1 MKLTLKANEQHQQRR
16 KKQKNIMPA
25 ILIEVRKDYNE
36 EEGTKIID
44 AVHSAMVTAFQ
55 IPPEDR
61 TIRLLVH
68 PPHRFAVSPI
78 KTKPELYTLISVD
91 AFSGRSIDAKR
102 KLFSEIA
109 KNLFEL
115 GIPKDHI
122 LIVIRDSKKES
133 WGVQGGQ
140 SGYDVDLGF
149 KVEV

>member
-1 MKLTLKANEQHQQRR
+1 
-16 KKQKNIMPA
+16 MPA

-36 EEGTKIID
+36 EEGTKLIN
-44 AVHSAMVTAFQ
+44 AVHNAMVTAFQ
-55 IPPEDR
+55 IPIEDR

-68 PPHRFAVSPI
+68 PPHRFAVSP
-78 KTKPELYTLISVD
+78 TKKNPELYTLISVD

-102 KLFSEIA
+102 KLFNQIA
-109 KNLFEL
+109 ENLYQL

-122 LIVIRDSKKES
+122 LIVVRDSNKES

>member
-1 MKLTLKANEQHQQRR
+1 
-16 KKQKNIMPA
+16 MPA
-25 ILIEVRKDYNE
+25 ISIEVRKDYNE
-36 EEGTKIID
+36 AEGMKMIN

-55 IPPEDR
+55 IPIEDR

-68 PPHRFAVSPI
+68 PPHRFAVSPT
-78 KTKPELYTLISVD
+78 KTKPELYTLISID

-109 KNLFEL
+109 TNLSEL

-122 LIVIRDSKKES
+122 LIVVRDSKKES

>member
-1 MKLTLKANEQHQQRR
+1 
-16 KKQKNIMPA
+16 MPA

-36 EEGTKIID
+36 EEGMKIIE
-44 AVHSAMVTAFQ
+44 AVHLAMVMAFK
-55 IPPEDR
+55 IPIEDR

-68 PPHRFAVSPI
+68 PPHRFAVSP
-78 KTKPELYTLISVD
+78 TKSNPELYTLISVD

-102 KLFSEIA
+102 NLFCEMV
-109 KNLFEL
+109 KNLSEL

-122 LIVIRDSKKES
+122 LIVIRDSAKES

-149 KVEV
+149 KVEI

>member
-1 MKLTLKANEQHQQRR
+1 
-16 KKQKNIMPA
+16 MPA

-36 EEGTKIID
+36 EEGMKLID
-44 AVHSAMVTAFQ
+44 AVHSAMVKAFK
-55 IPPEDR
+55 IPTEDK

-68 PPHRFAVSPI
+68 PPYRFAVSPT

-91 AFSGRSIDAKR
+91 AFSGRSIEAKR
-102 KLFSEIA
+102 KLFSEIV
-109 KNLFEL
+109 KNLSEL

-122 LIVIRDSKKES
+122 LIVVRDSNKES

-149 KVEV
+149 KVEI

>member
-1 MKLTLKANEQHQQRR
+1 
-16 KKQKNIMPA
+16 MPA

-55 IPPEDR
+55 IPPEDK
-61 TIRLLVH
+61 TVRLLVH
-68 PPHRFAVSPI
+68 PPYRFAVSPT
-78 KTKPELYTLISVD
+78 KTQPELYTLISID

-109 KNLFEL
+109 KNLSEL

-122 LIVIRDSKKES
+122 LIVVRDSKKES

-140 SGYDVDLGF
+140 SGHDVDLGF

>member
-1 MKLTLKANEQHQQRR
+1 
-16 KKQKNIMPA
+16 MPA
-25 ILIEVRKDYNE
+25 ILIEVRKEYNE

-44 AVHSAMVTAFQ
+44 AVHAAMVSAFK
-55 IPPEDR
+55 IPFEDR

-68 PPHRFAVSPI
+68 PPHRFAVSPT

-91 AFSGRSIDAKR
+91 AFAGRSIEAKR

-109 KNLFEL
+109 KNLSDL

-122 LIVIRDSKKES
+122 LIVVRDSNKES

-140 SGYDVDLGF
+140 SGHDVDLGF
-149 KVEV
+149 KVEI

>member
-1 MKLTLKANEQHQQRR
+1 
-16 KKQKNIMPA
+16 MPA
-25 ILIEVRKDYNE
+25 ILIELRKDYNE
-36 EEGTKIID
+36 EEGIKLIN

-55 IPPEDR
+55 IPTEDR

-68 PPHRFAVSPI
+68 PPYRFAVSPT

-102 KLFSEIA
+102 NLFREIV
-109 KNLFEL
+109 KNLSEL

-122 LIVIRDSKKES
+122 LIVIRDSNKES

>member
-1 MKLTLKANEQHQQRR
+1 
-16 KKQKNIMPA
+16 MPA

-36 EEGTKIID
+36 EEGMKLID

-55 IPPEDR
+55 IPIEDK

-68 PPHRFAVSPI
+68 PPYRFAVSPT

-102 KLFSEIA
+102 KLFSEIV
-109 KNLFEL
+109 KNLSEL

-122 LIVIRDSKKES
+122 LIVVRDSNKES

>member
-1 MKLTLKANEQHQQRR
+1 
-16 KKQKNIMPA
+16 MPA

-36 EEGTKIID
+36 EEGMKLID
-44 AVHSAMVTAFQ
+44 AVHSAMVTGFK
-55 IPPEDR
+55 IPTEDK

-68 PPHRFAVSPI
+68 PPYRFAVSPT

-91 AFSGRSIDAKR
+91 AFSGRSIEAKR
-102 KLFSEIA
+102 KLFSEIV
-109 KNLFEL
+109 KNLSEL

-122 LIVIRDSKKES
+122 LIVVRDSNKES

-149 KVEV
+149 KVEI

>member
-1 MKLTLKANEQHQQRR
+1 
-16 KKQKNIMPA
+16 MPA

-36 EEGTKIID
+36 QEGAKLID
-44 AVHSAMVTAFQ
+44 AVHSAMVAAFQ
-55 IPPEDR
+55 IPQEDR

-68 PPHRFAVSPI
+68 PPHRFAVSPT
-78 KTKPELYTLISVD
+78 KTRPDLYTLISVD
-91 AFSGRSIDAKR
+91 AFSGRSIEAKR

-109 KNLFEL
+109 KNLSAL

-122 LIVIRDSKKES
+122 LIVVRDSAKES

>member
-1 MKLTLKANEQHQQRR
+1 
-16 KKQKNIMPA
+16 MPA

-36 EEGTKIID
+36 EEGAKIID

-55 IPPEDR
+55 IPIEDR

-68 PPHRFAVSPI
+68 PPHRFAVSPA
-78 KTKPELYTLISVD
+78 KTKPELYTLISID
-91 AFSGRSIDAKR
+91 AFAGRSIEAKR
-102 KLFSEIA
+102 KLFSEIT
-109 KNLFEL
+109 KNLSDL

-122 LIVIRDSKKES
+122 LIVVRDSKKES

-149 KVEV
+149 NIEV